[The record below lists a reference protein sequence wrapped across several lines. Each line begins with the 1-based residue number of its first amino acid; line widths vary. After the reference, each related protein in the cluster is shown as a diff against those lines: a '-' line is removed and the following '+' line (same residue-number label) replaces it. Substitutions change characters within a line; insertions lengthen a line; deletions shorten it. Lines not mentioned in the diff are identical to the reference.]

1 MTSRYGH
8 SNSIQ
13 AAFEN
18 ISKDN
23 FSVIIDCDLQDS
35 PELIAKHFN
44 PKERKQQFTLLE
56 RRGGTDYFKKF
67 TQILHTKFYI

>member
-56 RRGGTDYFKKF
+56 RRGDGLFQKF

>member
-23 FSVIIDCDLQDS
+23 FSVIIDCDLQ
-35 PELIAKHFN
+35 
-44 PKERKQQFTLLE
+44 
-56 RRGGTDYFKKF
+56 
-67 TQILHTKFYI
+67 IL